1 MSRAVRGR
9 GQEVSAVTER
19 EKTEQRAGRH
29 ASRDLKYASRE
40 QENTARDL
48 KDAASEPKKNAS
60 RVAVMSIIVEDT
72 DSAEDMNSL
81 LHEYGRFIIGR
92 MGLPY
97 RRRGIS
103 IVSVALDAP
112 QDDIS
117 ALSGKIGRLKGVS
130 VKTVYSSV
138 ISDEE

>member
-1 MSRAVRGR
+1 
-9 GQEVSAVTER
+9 
-19 EKTEQRAGRH
+19 
-29 ASRDLKYASRE
+29 
-40 QENTARDL
+40 
-48 KDAASEPKKNAS
+48 
-60 RVAVMSIIVEDT
+60 MSIIVEDT
-72 DSAEDMNSL
+72 DSAEEMNSL

-97 RRRGIS
+97 RKRGIN

-117 ALSGKIGRLKGVS
+117 ALSGKIGKLNGVS